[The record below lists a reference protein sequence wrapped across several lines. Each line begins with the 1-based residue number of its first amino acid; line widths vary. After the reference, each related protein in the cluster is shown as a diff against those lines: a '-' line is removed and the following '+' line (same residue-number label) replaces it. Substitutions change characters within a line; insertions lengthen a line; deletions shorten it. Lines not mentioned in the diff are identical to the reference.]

1 MTRGKERQRDSREG
15 HDDEEG
21 AVDALVLHEVGDEAD
36 GLDGLAQTH
45 LISQDPIQVV
55 VVQRHQPLQALD
67 LRCERDTNQ
76 SFYCLTWSSGTHGF
90 GQVLSLLFLTSLLL
104 VSIVKV
110 NETLQRALCMGNHVT
125 VTWVD
130 CVPGNV

>member
-55 VVQRHQPLQALD
+55 VV
-67 LRCERDTNQ
+67 
-76 SFYCLTWSSGTHGF
+76 
-90 GQVLSLLFLTSLLL
+90 
-104 VSIVKV
+104 
-110 NETLQRALCMGNHVT
+110 
-125 VTWVD
+125 
-130 CVPGNV
+130 